1 VRLPEILTGNHE
13 PVRQPVPESDISS
26 TPAENADAAE
36 LSSIALLCCTGLCCT
51 GLLISLIV
59 VIIRMYGL
67 L

>member
-1 VRLPEILTGNHE
+1 LNPRIHE
-13 PVRQPVPESDISS
+13 LASAAVPKTDISS
-26 TPAENADAAE
+26 SPAENADTAE
-36 LSSIALLCCTGLCCT
+36 LSSIALLCCT